1 MKKILLRT
9 LIIAFVIVNLLA
21 WLVSVYTDVVIGWV
35 FRIALI
41 MGILFITTIFSGAAS
56 ILGFLDTEQR
66 DHDPD

>member
-41 MGILFITTIFSGAAS
+41 MGIMFIATIFSGAAA